1 MCSSPLLAPSSIQ
14 SCTGR
19 TTTGLR
25 QSILENTSRRDPATS
40 SRNITERDRS
50 FPLPFTRST
59 KCRSTATYSE
69 TFSWIRNHAANR
81 RVPMILRFIHEIIFR
96 DTFCREKRVIHP
108 IIFFKINRRCC
119 ILLFNPCGSRRC
131 FLLSSFC
138 RKRTRRSWCCC
149 CCYLRLSSGFS
160 LLAKNVFVAFSR
172 LRGFKRRN
180 FFERSTLQRP
190 GNESISKY
198 IFAVSSSTW
207 LASIVRET
215 FNEQ

>member
-108 IIFFKINRRCC
+108 IIFSKINRRCC
-119 ILLFNPCGSRRC
+119 ILQFFNPCGSRRC

-138 RKRTRRSWCCC
+138 RKRTR
-149 CCYLRLSSGFS
+149 LLLLSSFFLRFLS
-160 LLAKNVFVAFSR
+160 SR
-172 LRGFKRRN
+172 QECFRD
-180 FFERSTLQRP
+180 
-190 GNESISKY
+190 
-198 IFAVSSSTW
+198 
-207 LASIVRET
+207 
-215 FNEQ
+215 